1 MAGRGRPRASLT
13 YEQIQQEILV
23 NKLDVKWIARKYGV
37 SDDTVRRR
45 MKQRPT
51 LRIAAPI
58 AAANPTLGP
67 GHHDALGDHD
77 AVE

>member
-1 MAGRGRPRASLT
+1 MAARCGRPRASLT
-13 YEQIQQEILV
+13 YEQIQHEVLV
-23 NKLDVKWIARKYGV
+23 NKLDIKWIAKKFGV

-45 MKQRPT
+45 MNERPA

-58 AAANPTLGP
+58 AAVITTLGP
-67 GHHDALGDHD
+67 GDHD